1 MPAVAS
7 CERCKRRPAPDLP
20 GLWHQPRRASLAS
33 LKGDRAMTVEKIV
46 SVGFLSEN
54 DLLKLG
60 NSFTR
65 HFAVPEDDIFADLIA
80 RLDEVDAQPYG
91 KGVVLMPHPKA

>member
-1 MPAVAS
+1 MAN
-7 CERCKRRPAPDLP
+7 D
-20 GLWHQPRRASLAS
+20 
-33 LKGDRAMTVEKIV
+33 KIV

-60 NSFTR
+60 ETFTR
-65 HFAVPEDDIFADLIA
+65 HFTVPHDDMFADLIA
-80 RLDEVDAQPYG
+80 QLDEIEAQPFG